1 MYQIDGNTFI
11 DDSLVT
17 CAEYQLFV
25 DEMREQGQFFQ
36 PEHWTTCQLPAG
48 QARAPIFGV
57 RPSDAKAFCEW
68 LTQREGGEWRFRL
81 PTSDEA
87 ADYPIQTHNGPP
99 SGFWTLDRKD
109 YQFAWLDPAPAD
121 ARGIDFSNF
130 FAVDRDLA
138 FARDMAF
145 AREVDRALDL
155 SRARALAR
163 DLDRALSLDRDMAFA
178 HSLALDLVRDLAR
191 ALSRALDLDLERD
204 IHRARNRALDLDR
217 NRLLA
222 RDLALDLD
230 IDRDLARDIDRAFG
244 LDLALARDLTRDL
257 ERDLDLV
264 LSIWIDL
271 ITLQE
276 RIAGRSP
283 AFEGVRLVKER
294 VE

>member
-1 MYQIDGNTFI
+1 MDQIDEDTSI
-11 DDSLVT
+11 DNSLVT
-17 CAEYQLFV
+17 CAEYQLFI
-25 DEMREQGQFFQ
+25 DEMRAQGQFFQ
-36 PEHWTTCQLPAG
+36 PDHWASNQFPAG
-48 QARAPIFGV
+48 HARAPILGA

-68 LTQREGGEWRFRL
+68 LSRRETGEWRFRL

-87 ADYPIQTHNGPP
+87 AEYPMQTYYGAPN
-99 SGFWTLDRKD
+99 GFWTLNGNGQR
-109 YQFAWLDPAPAD
+109 FAWSGPAPTD
-121 ARGIDFSNF
+121 ARCIDFSSF

-163 DLDRALSLDRDMAFA
+163 DLDRALALDRDLAFA
-178 HSLALDLVRDLAR
+178 HALAADLARDLAR
-191 ALSRALDLDLERD
+191 ALARALDLDLERD
-204 IHRARNRALDLDR
+204 LDRARDRALDLDR
-217 NRLLA
+217 NRALA

-283 AFEGVRLVKER
+283 AFEGIRLVKER

>member
-17 CAEYQLFV
+17 CAEYQLFI
-25 DEMREQGQFFQ
+25 DEMRAQGQFFQ
-36 PEHWTTCQLPAG
+36 PDHWTHCQFPVG
-48 QARAPIFGV
+48 QARAPILGV
-57 RPSDAKAFCEW
+57 RASDAKAFCEW
-68 LTQREGGEWRFRL
+68 LSRREAGEWHFRL
-81 PTSDEA
+81 PNSDEA
-87 ADYPIQTHNGPP
+87 AGYPIETSNGPP

-109 YQFAWLDPAPAD
+109 YQFAWVDPAPAD
-121 ARGIDFSNF
+121 ARGIDFSSF

-155 SRARALAR
+155 ARARALAR
-163 DLDRALSLDRDMAFA
+163 DLDRALTIDRDLAFA
-178 HSLALDLVRDLAR
+178 RELALDLVRDLAR

-204 IHRARNRALDLDR
+204 LNRARNRPLDLDR
-217 NRLLA
+217 NRILA

-244 LDLALARDLTRDL
+244 VDLALARDLTRDL

-264 LSIWIDL
+264 LFIWIDL

-276 RIAGRSP
+276 RLAGRAP
-283 AFEGVRLVKER
+283 AFEGIRLVKER
-294 VE
+294 VG